1 MKISET
7 QKKHLRGLGHKL
19 KPLIIVGDGGLTD
32 SVYNEFDSTLSHHEL
47 IKVRV
52 RMGDRQARD
61 ELIAELCRRSGAGL
75 ITRIG
80 NIALVFR
87 RNDEKPRIKLP
98 R

>member
-61 ELIAELCRRSGAGL
+61 ELIAEICRRSGAEL

-87 RNDEKPRIKLP
+87 RNDEKPRIKLRP
-98 R
+98 